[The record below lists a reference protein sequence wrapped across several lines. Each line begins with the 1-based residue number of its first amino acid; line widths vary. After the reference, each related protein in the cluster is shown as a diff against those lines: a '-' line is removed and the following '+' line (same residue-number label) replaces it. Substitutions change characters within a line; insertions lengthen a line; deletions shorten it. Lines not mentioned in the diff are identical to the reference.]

1 MNIVII
7 EINIFTKIMI
17 MKNSFNKF
25 FPLSLFIF
33 LGSCALAPGMYL
45 DTGFDWNGENYIYS
59 ESLDRKI
66 KIEKVSSKKIYSEI
80 NKEYKIGKGDQIA
93 ITIWGLPEVF
103 PLTNINPE
111 QNLRRIDSNGN
122 IFFPFIGSLKAEG
135 KSQNELRQDITL
147 SLQNYFKDIQLDLTI
162 VNFNSQKIY
171 ILGEVSTPMKI
182 NLTDIPLSLSNALGQ
197 ARGLNT
203 ISANGSEVF
212 IIRQLDNNPES
223 AKIFQ
228 ADLDSPAGFLSTNNF
243 YLANNDIIYVNAK
256 GTTRWN
262 RVISQ
267 FFPFSS
273 FLNSVDN
280 LIDD

>member
-1 MNIVII
+1 
-7 EINIFTKIMI
+7 MI

-243 YLANNDIIYVNAK
+243 YLIIF
-256 GTTRWN
+256 
-262 RVISQ
+262 I
-267 FFPFSS
+267 
-273 FLNSVDN
+273 
-280 LIDD
+280 

>member
-1 MNIVII
+1 
-7 EINIFTKIMI
+7 
-17 MKNSFNKF
+17 MKTS
-25 FPLSLFIF
+25 S
-33 LGSCALAPGMYL
+33 GWDG
-45 DTGFDWNGENYIYS
+45 DNYVFV
-59 ESLDRKI
+59 ESLD
-66 KIEKVSSKKIYSEI
+66 KKIYVESIQSFNNYNEVY
-80 NKEYKIGKGDQIA
+80 KEYKIGKGDQIA
-93 ITIWGLPEVF
+93 ITIWGLPDVF

-122 IFFPFIGSLKAEG
+122 IFFPFVGSLKAEG
-135 KSQNELRQDITL
+135 KSQNELRRDITF
-147 SLQNYFKDIQLDLTI
+147 SLQKYFKDIQLDLTI

-171 ILGEVSTPMKI
+171 LLGEVSRPMKI

-203 ISANGSEVF
+203 TTASGSDVF
-212 IIRQLDNNPES
+212 IIRQELNQEP
-223 AKIFQ
+223 ARIFK

-273 FLNSVDN
+273 FLNSIDN
-280 LIDD
+280 ILDDWNWENH

>member
-1 MNIVII
+1 M
-7 EINIFTKIMI
+7 
-17 MKNSFNKF
+17 
-25 FPLSLFIF
+25 
-33 LGSCALAPGMYL
+33 
-45 DTGFDWNGENYIYS
+45 
-59 ESLDRKI
+59 
-66 KIEKVSSKKIYSEI
+66 
-80 NKEYKIGKGDQIA
+80 
-93 ITIWGLPEVF
+93 VF
-103 PLTNINPE
+103 
-111 QNLRRIDSNGN
+111 R
-122 IFFPFIGSLKAEG
+122 
-135 KSQNELRQDITL
+135 L